1 MKNNCLYIKLN
12 YKNKEFYVFIDNI
25 DQYQKIYYKEKSIY
39 SFDFINYKYVF
50 KVVEYLY
57 KISSDITLVD
67 FELEIAPK
75 LDCYESIEFSALP
88 YLYNK
93 LYITNDFFD
102 KFFYLLNPNKFINLF
117 SNNKILSNEGDV
129 INFDQKISFNVVS
142 GTAKVSYQELSE
154 LKSGDVIILDEVF
167 LSDNYRIIF
176 SNQDLTFKKENQDLI
191 FKGI

>member
-39 SFDFINYKYVF
+39 SFDFIKYEYVF

>member
-1 MKNNCLYIKLN
+1 
-12 YKNKEFYVFIDNI
+12 
-25 DQYQKIYYKEKSIY
+25 
-39 SFDFINYKYVF
+39 
-50 KVVEYLY
+50 LY